1 MMVEFRRTLKCAGC
15 GRENSLYISS
25 DIGLNELLIFG
36 RCVQCG
42 NSLQLNYNLVD
53 SGPSSQPTSSGSS
66 STSYSSSD
74 IGEALPSVPID
85 DSMMKEDIP
94 SEEIKDLIDG

>member
-1 MMVEFRRTLKCAGC
+1 MVEFRRTLKCAGC

-25 DIGLNELLIFG
+25 DIGLNELLIYG

-53 SGPSSQPTSSGSS
+53 ANPSSQSPSSGS
-66 STSYSSSD
+66 TTTYSSSD
-74 IGEALPSVPID
+74 IGDALPGVPID